1 MAAGRF
7 VVIVVSLALVAI
19 VAVLVSGR
27 GLDLGAGDGSGEQ
40 AAEREPAD
48 REDEPEDAKPE
59 QPEPAD
65 PDEPAKLEEPA
76 RPEPKE
82 IDLPE
87 NPDDVRGSDAYALTR
102 TRKFRRAL
110 SVIDRERRRV
120 EGVFESV
127 RVAPGRIDTVIVHP
141 DDRLTNIQVRAD
153 LEISFRSTH
162 DFPTQADFRERGLTG
177 GMLRGVDPSAFLR
190 AIDRV
195 RRRGDAEED
204 VDYLVLSRD
213 IIDGSLDQNAYMRVR
228 SARPRCFAKEGRT
241 VRAIG

>member
-27 GLDLGAGDGSGEQ
+27 GLDLSAGDGSGEQ
-40 AAEREPAD
+40 AAER
-48 REDEPEDAKPE
+48 
-59 QPEPAD
+59 EPAD

-213 IIDGSLDQNAYMRVR
+213 IIDGSLDQNAYMRIR
-228 SARPRCFAKEGRT
+228 S
-241 VRAIG
+241 

>member
-27 GLDLGAGDGSGEQ
+27 GLDLSAGDGSGEQ

-48 REDEPEDAKPE
+48 RE
-59 QPEPAD
+59 
-65 PDEPAKLEEPA
+65 DEPAKLEEPA

-162 DFPTQADFRERGLTG
+162 
-177 GMLRGVDPSAFLR
+177 
-190 AIDRV
+190 
-195 RRRGDAEED
+195 
-204 VDYLVLSRD
+204 
-213 IIDGSLDQNAYMRVR
+213 
-228 SARPRCFAKEGRT
+228 
-241 VRAIG
+241 